1 MHAIYLS
8 SIGWE
13 KEQGAKG
20 LSRHR
25 NYDLHRGNMFFNEN
39 EEKKKNVTTNV
50 FHINM
55 ICRKKKDIA
64 VVKYNSVFKEYAQ
77 I

>member
-1 MHAIYLS
+1 
-8 SIGWE
+8 
-13 KEQGAKG
+13 
-20 LSRHR
+20 
-25 NYDLHRGNMFFNEN
+25 MFFNEN

-55 ICRKKKDIA
+55 ICRKKKKDIA